1 MRGGWEVANKKPP
14 LFVRKATGLVREISV
29 LSTIP
34 LSWLCIGAGI
44 NVFAIQS
51 SFSFP
56 GANVPLGYFITGI
69 LYVIFTA
76 SLGLMAVA
84 MPRTGGD
91 YVSTSRVLGPFFGIL
106 SAIPRIIGLC
116 FVGGLLAGLT
126 GIFVGTGLIQAGT
139 LTENTGLTD
148 LGTSLVA
155 SNYTTFAVGVIIAII
170 ALLILLTGSK
180 TFSIAIWVLMIVPL
194 VGSLVGMGLLYANT
208 QATAKTAWDNMFG
221 SGAWD
226 EIVNVANANGWT
238 TATYATM
245 NWDNTF
251 KILIP
256 AYFAYGGS
264 EATVYWGGEVKEP
277 TKSMLVGMIVGPFL
291 MLIFYSIFV
300 YSVFAC
306 YGTFVSQCAFV
317 MMQEDVA
324 AKLTI
329 NPTLPVNFPMFASV
343 LLPQPWFVVFVSL
356 TSALWL
362 FGVVVLVMGMVS
374 KLILAMAF
382 DRFVPEGLAAVNDR
396 FHSPHWALILS
407 FVFSLVGLVIFVYW
421 GALAAIIDTTIIWF
435 LWSTFL
441 CMAAT
446 IYPLTRR
453 EIWEKGYPLRVLG
466 FPVISILGIISFAA
480 YAYVNTAAI
489 KEASSQ
495 VLYVGIGTWVFALI
509 YYAIYALYNRS
520 RGVDVEAVYREIP
533 PA

>member
-1 MRGGWEVANKKPP
+1 MTKEKPP

-51 SFSFP
+51 SFNFP
-56 GANVPLGYFITGI
+56 GANVPLGYLITGI

-76 SLGLMAVA
+76 CLGLMAVA

-106 SAIPRIIGLC
+106 SVIPRIIGLA
-116 FVGGLLAGLT
+116 FIGGLLSGLT
-126 GIFVGTGLIQAGT
+126 GIFIGTGLIQAGT
-139 LTENTGLTD
+139 LANNTAITD
-148 LGTSLVA
+148 IGNSLVA
-155 SNYTTFAVGVIIAII
+155 SDMTTFVVGVIIAVVS
-170 ALLILLTGSK
+170 LLILLTGSK
-180 TFSIAIWVLMIVPL
+180 TFSVAIWVLMIVPL
-194 VGSLVGMGLLYANT
+194 VGSLVGMGMLLTNNPT
-208 QATAKTAWDNMFG
+208 TAATAWDNMFG
-221 SGAWD
+221 SGAWN
-226 EIVNVANANGWT
+226 EIVNVAENNGWT
-238 TATYATM
+238 AETYATM

-251 KILIP
+251 KVLIP

-277 TKSMLVGMIVGPFL
+277 KKSMLVGMIVGPLL
-291 MLIFYSIFV
+291 MMIFYSLFV
-300 YSVFAC
+300 YSIFAC
-306 YGTFVSQCAFV
+306 YGTFVSQSAFV
-317 MMQEDVA
+317 MMQSDVA

-329 NPTLPVNFPMFASV
+329 NNPNLPVNFPMFASV
-343 LLPQPWFVVFVSL
+343 LLPQTWFVVFVSL

-374 KLILAMAF
+374 RLIFAMAF
-382 DRFVPEGLAAVNDR
+382 DRFVPEVLASVNDR
-396 FHSPHWALILS
+396 FHSPHWALLLC
-407 FVFSLVGLVIFVYW
+407 FVFSLVGLGIFIYW
-421 GALAAIIDTTIIWF
+421 GALAEIINTTIMWF
-435 LWSTFL
+435 FWSMLL
-441 CMAAT
+441 CVAAT

-453 EIWEKGYPLRVLG
+453 EIWEKGYAHRLLG

-489 KEASSQ
+489 SEASSK
-495 VLYVGIGTWVFALI
+495 VLYLAMGTWVFALI
-509 YYAIYALYNRS
+509 YYVIYALYNRS
-520 RGVDVEAVYREIP
+520 KGIDVEAVYREIP